1 MLDEFGCEMDVT
13 ESKLDSTMRK
23 VAKVMHISNGEFH
36 QNIQSFDQ
44 RPNILFLDRQ
54 QGII

>member
-23 VAKVMHISNGEFH
+23 VAKVMHISNGECY
-36 QNIQSFDQ
+36 
-44 RPNILFLDRQ
+44 
-54 QGII
+54 